1 VGMGMFILGLVVGY
15 VLGTRAGHE
24 RYEQI
29 KEHAT
34 DAGKSPRVQ
43 GNIDAAKRTAKS
55 AAGSATQQ
63 VRKRVPGSGFN
74 ASQTESRGRPK
85 RCSGPTRPVALK
97 ACARRRGRRGATWLN
112 SPKGARTPLSL
123 LDKLALGQ
131 PQPDAEGQGRGTL

>member
-1 VGMGMFILGLVVGY
+1 VGYVACDGSEVWIVGMGMFILGLVVGY

-34 DAGKSPRVQ
+34 DVWKSPRVQ
-43 GNIDAAKRTAKS
+43 GSVDAAKQTAKS

-74 ASQTESRGRPK
+74 ASQTET
-85 RCSGPTRPVALK
+85 TRSA
-97 ACARRRGRRGATWLN
+97 
-112 SPKGARTPLSL
+112 
-123 LDKLALGQ
+123 
-131 PQPDAEGQGRGTL
+131 